1 MRPVAMTSMPDPI
14 PEPAPEPEPE
24 PLPPPEPSEPPPP
37 PPQPEAPVPEPQPE
51 PTPEPE
57 PVVEP
62 PPKPVPPRAQRPVAK
77 PRSPPVP
84 AATARPA
91 RPAATASG
99 RDSPRAATRQDQADN
114 GRLPVAYLNN
124 PAPAYPRE
132 ARRLGH
138 QGTVRLRVLVTAEGR
153 AADVQIAGSSGVA
166 SLDEAALRAVRRWR
180 FTPARHGGHAS
191 AAWVLIPVRFQL
203 RD

>member
-1 MRPVAMTSMPDPI
+1 M
-14 PEPAPEPEPE
+14 
-24 PLPPPEPSEPPPP
+24 
-37 PPQPEAPVPEPQPE
+37 
-51 PTPEPE
+51 
-57 PVVEP
+57 
-62 PPKPVPPRAQRPVAK
+62 AK
-77 PRSPPVP
+77 PRSTPPVP
-84 AATARPA
+84 AAIARPA

-99 RDSPRAATRQDQADN
+99 RESPRAATRQDQADN

-153 AADVQIAGSSGVA
+153 AADVQIAGSSGVT